1 MKHTK
6 ILFALLLLF
15 SMLMLSSCGIRT
27 AKYDFELHGDVVLSP
42 NKAGTY
48 LNGRIECTVTCV
60 SGRDYYEGGNP
71 VDPARAWLIMP
82 DGTKYSAA
90 NPAPPEG
97 ALVDVKAG
105 DTIKTTLSFSHLPLD
120 FAPGEY
126 DILVSEYDDSTGEGD
141 YSKKLFEKVTVRFGE
156 EAPAET
162 TPAVQLPPLSESL
175 ASEAD
180 VKGVGVEM
188 DGVIVEA
195 KRYSWISYQ
204 CCAYDEA
211 TGEYYYSSEGEN
223 GMLVLYDSQ
232 RLVDEGCP
240 VVKYSQNYQLINNI
254 NTPGASGPS
263 LYAVYDAELNNNV
276 GHSVPSAPGLYWMI
290 FTVTYDNHPRDNKDI
305 IPVLNEWYVIDEQY
319 WVGVIFE

>member
-6 ILFALLLLF
+6 ILFALVLLF

-48 LNGRIECTVTCV
+48 LNGEIECTVTCV

-71 VDPARAWLIMP
+71 VDPVRAWLIMP

-126 DILVSEYDDSTGEGD
+126 DILVSEYDNSTGEGD
-141 YSKKLFEKVTVRFGE
+141 YSKKLFEKVTIRFE
-156 EAPAET
+156 EENT
-162 TPAVQLPPLSESL
+162 ITP
-175 ASEAD
+175 
-180 VKGVGVEM
+180 
-188 DGVIVEA
+188 
-195 KRYSWISYQ
+195 
-204 CCAYDEA
+204 
-211 TGEYYYSSEGEN
+211 
-223 GMLVLYDSQ
+223 
-232 RLVDEGCP
+232 
-240 VVKYSQNYQLINNI
+240 
-254 NTPGASGPS
+254 
-263 LYAVYDAELNNNV
+263 
-276 GHSVPSAPGLYWMI
+276 
-290 FTVTYDNHPRDNKDI
+290 
-305 IPVLNEWYVIDEQY
+305 
-319 WVGVIFE
+319 

>member
-6 ILFALLLLF
+6 ILFALVLLF

-48 LNGRIECTVTCV
+48 LFGEIECTVTCV

-162 TPAVQLPPLSESL
+162 TPAPGVDVQKAVNDYFDWQRPKDYFVVENYEDLQAVYEM
-175 ASEAD
+175 ASEIPKITD
-180 VKGVGVEM
+180 YLMVEGNWRQARK
-188 DGVIVEA
+188 D
-195 KRYSWISYQ
+195 
-204 CCAYDEA
+204 
-211 TGEYYYSSEGEN
+211 N
-223 GMLVLYDSQ
+223 
-232 RLVDEGCP
+232 
-240 VVKYSQNYQLINNI
+240 
-254 NTPGASGPS
+254 
-263 LYAVYDAELNNNV
+263 
-276 GHSVPSAPGLYWMI
+276 
-290 FTVTYDNHPRDNKDI
+290 TYDQEYFKTGFLIVIMRTSNSMEEKITYNVNRVTDTTIHVTTVSYETVVEHPAAYLTV
-305 IPVLNEWYVIDEQY
+305 IPVEGQY
-319 WVGVIFE
+319 KGQEISNVHIHNPLTYD

>member
-6 ILFALLLLF
+6 ILFALVLLF

-27 AKYDFELHGDVVLSP
+27 AKYDFELHGDVILSP
-42 NKAGTY
+42 GYNGTY
-48 LNGRIECTVTCV
+48 LYGQIECTVTCV
-60 SGRDYYEGGNP
+60 SGLDYYRGNHGFA
-71 VDPARAWLIMP
+71 PARAWLIMP
-82 DGTKYSAA
+82 DGTEYFAL
-90 NPAPPEG
+90 NPVTDDMPMIKVRSGEAF
-97 ALVDVKAG
+97 
-105 DTIKTTLSFSHLPLD
+105 KTTLHFENLPLD
-120 FAPGEY
+120 FVPGEY

-141 YSKKLFEKVTVRFGE
+141 YSKKLFEKVTVRFDE

-211 TGEYYYSSEGEN
+211 TGEYYYSSESEN
-223 GMLVLYDSQ
+223 WMLVLYDSQ

-319 WVGVIFE
+319 WVGVIVE